1 MRTLYFSLACLLLF
15 ATVSCQ
21 KSVEDCNVCDGL
33 LRNGTADS
41 ASFVKPGTDW
51 EFKYYAYTPN
61 GIDITYNEAI
71 PRGLFRTTN
80 RKDSV
85 RYYYWNEGLCVPTF
99 FAGTNKLKMM
109 VGAWSMTFVLKE
121 IAIEQA
127 LNNPICY
134 AIQGDM
140 LYIHYKESEGNN
152 LFILQRK

>member
-1 MRTLYFSLACLLLF
+1 MRIIYLSLASVLLF

-21 KSVEDCNVCDGL
+21 KSLENCNVCDGL

-41 ASFVKPGTDW
+41 ASLVKPGTDW

-61 GIDITYNEAI
+61 GIEIEYKEAI
-71 PRGLFRTTN
+71 PGGIFRTTD

-85 RYYYWNEGLCVPTF
+85 RYYYWNEGLCRPTF
-99 FAGTNKLKMM
+99 FAGNNKLKMQ
-109 VGAWSMTFVLKE
+109 VSSWSMTWVFKE

-140 LYIHYKESEGNN
+140 LYIHYKESEGSN
-152 LFILQRK
+152 LFIMQRK